1 MASFVYVL
9 ITKAVKNNLTELI
22 IFTGPPSDSEHRGG
36 EDTRKTAGFLH
47 FIDIIIIPLT
57 C

>member
-1 MASFVYVL
+1 MQ
-9 ITKAVKNNLTELI
+9 LI
-22 IFTGPPSDSEHRGG
+22 ITTIFAGPPGDSEHRGG

-47 FIDIIIIPLT
+47 FIGIIIIPLT

>member
-1 MASFVYVL
+1 MIIAL
-9 ITKAVKNNLTELI
+9 ICA
-22 IFTGPPSDSEHRGG
+22 GPPGASEHRGG

-47 FIDIIIIPLT
+47 FIGIIIISLT

>member
-47 FIDIIIIPLT
+47 FIGIIIIPLT